1 MKFFKNDFIKHKLV
15 KTAIEEIALQGI
27 QACNVRTI
35 CAKADIGKST
45 FYNRFKDK
53 DELLI
58 NIKEYLNFRI
68 ESELFKDWKQDDS
81 FDESWIKIAHSTWQ
95 LCIGF
100 KSTVIAGQLIKE
112 YFHEMNNDVSMDE
125 LQPWLDRL
133 EKEKQQGNT
142 IDMPIEYLNIMT
154 LGVVVNLAVNVSKG
168 NAPTIDEKSVDALFL
183 NILNSIKK
191 VKG

>member
-1 MKFFKNDFIKHKLV
+1 
-15 KTAIEEIALQGI
+15 
-27 QACNVRTI
+27 
-35 CAKADIGKST
+35 
-45 FYNRFKDK
+45 
-53 DELLI
+53 
-58 NIKEYLNFRI
+58 
-68 ESELFKDWKQDDS
+68 
-81 FDESWIKIAHSTWQ
+81 
-95 LCIGF
+95 
-100 KSTVIAGQLIKE
+100 
-112 YFHEMNNDVSMDE
+112 MNNDVSMDE